1 MASRRRAAILADM
14 DKEHPEQAGWQ
25 RAARRVARTINV
37 GWWLQ
42 SLAGPL
48 VIGSIAG
55 AVALLVVRRH
65 WPDTPAWQ
73 LACATAALPALFS
86 LAAWLIARR
95 RFENAETAMVRIE
108 DTMRLRNALSTA
120 RAGVAPWPPLPTRID
135 AGVSWNWQRV
145 ATPPLAA
152 LAVLLAGLFIPVAA
166 DPGAG
171 NDGPD
176 EPLAWQQIEAD
187 LERLDQDKVVDE
199 AYLEEMR
206 KKLEELRARE
216 EEEWFSHSS
225 LEATDSLKKQH
236 EAELQRLER
245 ELGRADQALGSLQ
258 RNAGQLPQERKEQLL
273 QQFDQA
279 LQGLQN
285 GALKP
290 NPELLEQLQQLD
302 PNQLGQLTPEQMEQL
317 RENLQKAGQACK
329 DCQGGGQGGGQGEE
343 WMDELMDGEGEGQGQ
358 GQGEGP
364 GKPEDGEGPGKGG
377 VNRGPGHAGGVLG
390 KEKEKLE
397 TGDLES
403 LEAKDLS
410 RSLPGDLLQLQD
422 GEHQIDENATSDG
435 NGGSVGNAGSGGDR
449 VWRESLDPEEQRA
462 LKKFF
467 E

>member
-1 MASRRRAAILADM
+1 MLPPM
-14 DKEHPEQAGWQ
+14 DKERPEQSAWQ
-25 RAARRVARTINV
+25 RIARRVALTVNF

-42 SLAGPL
+42 ILAGPL

-55 AVALLVVRRH
+55 AATLLLVRRQ

-73 LACATAALPALFS
+73 LIAGTAALPL
-86 LAAWLIARR
+86 LVGLTAWLIARR
-95 RFENAETAMVRIE
+95 RFENEEKAMVRIE
-108 DTMRLRNALSTA
+108 DSMRLRNALSTA
-120 RAGVAPWPPLPTRID
+120 RAGIAPWPPLPAHID
-135 AGVSWNWQRV
+135 AGIRWNWQRV

-152 LAVLLAGLFIPVAA
+152 LALLLAGLFIPVAA
-166 DPGAG
+166 DPDPNAS
-171 NDGPD
+171 GPE

-199 AYLEEMR
+199 TYLEEMR
-206 KKLEELRARE
+206 KKLEELRAKE

-317 RENLQKAGQACK
+317 RENLQKAGQACQ

-343 WMDELMDGEGEGQGQ
+343 WMDELMDGQGEGQ

-364 GKPEDGEGPGKGG
+364 GPEKDGEGGGKGG
-377 VNRGPGHAGGVLG
+377 VSRGPGHVGGVLG
-390 KEKEKLE
+390 DEKEKLE

-422 GEHQIDENATSDG
+422 GEHEVDENATSDG
-435 NGGSVGNAGSGGDR
+435 DGGSVGNAGTGGDR